1 MRLVVQ
7 TSRHVWEEG
16 THEEEELPSFEHR
29 GVDSEEAEGN
39 ETLKRISATVRDG
52 R

>member
-1 MRLVVQ
+1 MVSVVQ
-7 TSRHVWEEG
+7 TSGRVWQER

-39 ETLKRISATVRDG
+39 ETLRTISVTVRDA